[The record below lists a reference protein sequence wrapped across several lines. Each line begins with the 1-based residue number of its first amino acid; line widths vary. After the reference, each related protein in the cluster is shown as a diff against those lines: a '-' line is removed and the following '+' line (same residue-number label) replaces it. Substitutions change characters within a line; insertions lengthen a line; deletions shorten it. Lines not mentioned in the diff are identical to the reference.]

1 MVWSGLDGV
10 SEIIEFGWIL
20 DPIVGIEIKDEMSCA
35 TFLIHRCQTKN

>member
-20 DPIVGIEIKDEMSCA
+20 DPIVGIEIKEKCPAPLS
-35 TFLIHRCQTKN
+35 